1 MAVNV
6 KLSTQWTASSHV
18 NVASVATPTVI
29 NCYEVQPMKTTYLNS
44 LEFLQKVRKWICRFV
59 SLDFGY
65 FFKQYFKQDH
75 FNKIFGRYR
84 RSYI

>member
-1 MAVNV
+1 MAINV
-6 KLSTQWTASSHV
+6 KISTLWTASSHV

-29 NCYEVQPMKTTYLNS
+29 NCNEVQPMKTTYLNS

-65 FFKQYFKQDH
+65 FF
-75 FNKIFGRYR
+75 
-84 RSYI
+84 